1 MSKRANPTVIGAFV
15 VGALALAVAGV
26 LLFGGGRFFTES
38 REGIIY
44 FQESVAGLDVGA
56 QVRFNGVTVGSV
68 TNVELLYR
76 VEENAVSIPVFI
88 ELFSESVTFAE
99 GQSPRVDLKALIEAG
114 MRAQLGL
121 DNILTSRLAI
131 NLVMAPNTRIQ
142 LDAADP
148 ETFQTPEGIIEL
160 PAIRSQMQEVR
171 AAVETVLTGV
181 AAADPELLLQ
191 EITASV
197 RAVREFVTMPELT
210 QIVHRTNDT
219 VGQVQSLVEDVDG
232 RFAPLLAS
240 AEEALTALRELAREG
255 ELTLFETRGL
265 IAEARPALA
274 SMQSALEQAER
285 TLATAG
291 ASLEPGSVLYHQAT
305 QALQEATS
313 AARALRALANTLE
326 RNPNALLFG
335 RQAR

>member
-15 VGALALAVAGV
+15 VGALALAVAAV

-44 FQESVAGLDVGA
+44 FRESIAGLDVGA
-56 QVRFNGVTVGSV
+56 PVRFSGVTVGSV

-76 VEENAVSIPVFI
+76 VEERAVSIPVFI
-88 ELFSESVTFAE
+88 ELFPESLTFDE
-99 GQSPRVDLKALIEAG
+99 GHTPQFNLKALVDAG

-121 DNILTSRLAI
+121 DNLVTSRLAI

-142 LDAADP
+142 LEAADQ
-148 ETFQTPEGIIEL
+148 ETFRTPEGIVEI

-171 AAVETVLTGV
+171 SAVETVLTGM
-181 AAADPELLLQ
+181 AAAEPGVLMR
-191 EITASV
+191 EISASV

-219 VGQVQSLVEDVDG
+219 MGQLQSLVENVDG
-232 RFAPLLAS
+232 KLAPLLAGT
-240 AEEALTALRELAREG
+240 EETLTAFRELAREG
-255 ELTLFETRGL
+255 ELTLSETRAL
-265 IAEARPALA
+265 IAKAQPALA
-274 SMQSALEQAER
+274 GVQRTLEQAER
-285 TLATAG
+285 TLATVG
-291 ASLEPGSVLYHQAT
+291 ASLEPGSQLHYQAT
-305 QALQEATS
+305 QALGEATR
-313 AARALRALANTLE
+313 AARALRTLANTLE

>member
-1 MSKRANPTVIGAFV
+1 MSKKANPTLIGGFV

-38 REGIIY
+38 RDGIIY
-44 FQESVAGLDVGA
+44 FRESVAGLDVGSP
-56 QVRFNGVTVGSV
+56 VRFNGVTVGSV
-68 TNVELLYR
+68 TNLELLYR
-76 VEENAVSIPVFI
+76 AEERAVSIPVSV
-88 ELFSESVTFAE
+88 ELFPEHLTFADGE
-99 GQSPRVDLKALIEAG
+99 MPRSDLKALVDAG

-121 DNILTSRLAI
+121 DNILTGRLAI

-142 LDAADP
+142 LEAADP
-148 ETFQTPEGIIEL
+148 ETFRTPKGIAEI

-171 AAVETVLTGV
+171 SAVETVLTGV

-210 QIVHRTNDT
+210 QIVHQTNDT
-219 VGQVQSLVEDVDG
+219 VGQVQSLVEEVEG
-232 RFAPLLAS
+232 RSVPLLAS
-240 AEEALTALRELAREG
+240 AEETMTALRELAREG
-255 ELTLFETRGL
+255 ELTLSETRRL
-265 IAEARPALA
+265 IAEAQPALA
-274 SMQSALEQAER
+274 SVQSALEQAEQ

-291 ASLEPGSVLYHQAT
+291 ASLKPGSQLHYQAT

-313 AARALRALANTLE
+313 AARAVRTLANTLE